1 MTGTVNIA
9 PAGDH
14 ALLIE
19 LDRTIAAAELHG
31 AAQQV
36 RALEGVLAC
45 IVGHSSLYVV
55 FREPYPIERFRPFDL
70 VGASAAAW
78 APHSRSRLAVCFRD
92 EYGPDLSEF
101 LTHARITRDE
111 LLARIR
117 DLRLVVRYLGFRG
130 GFAYLDGW
138 PAEWAMPRR
147 PTSRPVARGSFGIA
161 GGVAGFYPIDS
172 PGGWNILGRTPEPLE
187 YRFAAGD
194 EILIRDVQ
202 ELPPTEQTRVSVP
215 QTPGITA
222 PFMTR
227 VRAANWA
234 NLERGIPVGGPF
246 DIEAAEAANIAA
258 GNAPGAELLEFAQI
272 GPRITPDSDAMVAW
286 YDAGGGTIHRLR
298 ARETFDLGRIRN
310 GFRGYLAIAAER
322 GGAPPRTLRR
332 TDRLVIRAMR
342 GPHDIGLDELECEVT
357 PSLDRVG
364 VRLRPLR
371 KIDVKPPADLPSIGM
386 QFGSLQLHSDGSI
399 VAMGPEHPVTGGY
412 LQPMTV
418 LWPERWK
425 LAQLAPGE
433 RVRFIAHSP

>member
-55 FREPYPIERFRPFDL
+55 FRESSSIERFLPFDL
-70 VGASAAAW
+70 VGTRAAACP
-78 APHSRSRLAVCFRD
+78 PHSRTLAVCFRD
-92 EYGPDLSEF
+92 EYGPDLSGF
-101 LTHARITRDE
+101 LTHAHITRDE
-111 LLARIR
+111 FLARIR

-138 PAEWAMPRR
+138 PPEWAMPRR

-172 PGGWNILGRTPEPLE
+172 PGGWNILGRTAEPIE

-194 EILIRDVQ
+194 EILISPV
-202 ELPPTEQTRVSVP
+202 ENLPPSEQTRVSVP
-215 QTPGITA
+215 HFPGISA

-227 VRAANWA
+227 VGGANWA

-272 GPRITPDSDAMVAW
+272 GPRITPDSDVLVAW

-298 ARETFDLGRIRN
+298 ARETLDLGRINN
-310 GFRGYLAIAAER
+310 GLRGYLAIAAER
-322 GGAPPRTLRR
+322 GGAPLKTLRR

-342 GPHDIGLDELECEVT
+342 GPHDIGLDEIECEVT
-357 PSLDRVG
+357 PSLDRAG

-386 QFGSLQLHSDGSI
+386 QFGSLQLHPDGSI

-425 LAQLAPGE
+425 LAHLAPGE